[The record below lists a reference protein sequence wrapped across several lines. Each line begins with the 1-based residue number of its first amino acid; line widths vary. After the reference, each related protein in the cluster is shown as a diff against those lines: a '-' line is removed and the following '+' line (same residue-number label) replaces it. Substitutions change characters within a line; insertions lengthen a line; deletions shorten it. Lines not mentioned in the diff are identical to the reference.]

1 MNKVYNVVWSE
12 EHQTWVVCSELDKR
26 GRKKSAGTKIVRAAK
41 LAATLAVAGAG
52 AVMAPAYAQSVCN
65 DTSGTG
71 AAGTSV
77 ASGGSCAIPV
87 YQVDTHDNKVGQA
100 LVRNGDS
107 VTITAAS
114 VGTQLVPQAPNPASS
129 VGLYPHE
136 VFTDPSHAATLER
149 ERLLSGSQGAATT
162 VVDPDTGS
170 NQTVNY
176 YNAIG
181 GPKIREI
188 PINVATNGDVLV
200 DMRLGTATGA
210 GSTLRVNLGDDTQ
223 GSGAAMNVTPSAH
236 IAAKQSH
243 LVQAENGATVQW
255 ESKNGLIFESMT
267 LAETTTT
274 RTFSGVLKPKTVNL
288 LGTSYTINSVADLR
302 AFNTA
307 LVNAIGQPGFA
318 NPGET
323 LQNAYNRRYNEAAT
337 VENVTLSQANPA
349 PIYDDAT
356 KPVGERWVMTASGTN
371 STAVIKPGAVLEQRV
386 PGGSGNRDSSG
397 GGMLAE
403 NGGKVLVETGG
414 SLSSHWNA
422 MTVRGANSTG
432 VNQGVISGGYFAG
445 SNWDTSSP
453 GEPPRGYVEG
463 DAVIVKD
470 SATFDNEGIINAAA
484 FTYPL
489 GDRTNYGVIV
499 KDDAVAT
506 NKGGGIINVGVNIG
520 IRSAVEGVYVGQNGT
535 FNTEAGSEIYI
546 GRAAQYQ
553 KNRRH
558 PANW

>member
-243 LVQAENGATVQW
+243 LVQ
-255 ESKNGLIFESMT
+255 
-267 LAETTTT
+267 
-274 RTFSGVLKPKTVNL
+274 
-288 LGTSYTINSVADLR
+288 Y
-302 AFNTA
+302 
-307 LVNAIGQPGFA
+307 
-318 NPGET
+318 
-323 LQNAYNRRYNEAAT
+323 
-337 VENVTLSQANPA
+337 LS
-349 PIYDDAT
+349 
-356 KPVGERWVMTASGTN
+356 R
-371 STAVIKPGAVLEQRV
+371 
-386 PGGSGNRDSSG
+386 
-397 GGMLAE
+397 
-403 NGGKVLVETGG
+403 
-414 SLSSHWNA
+414 
-422 MTVRGANSTG
+422 
-432 VNQGVISGGYFAG
+432 
-445 SNWDTSSP
+445 
-453 GEPPRGYVEG
+453 
-463 DAVIVKD
+463 
-470 SATFDNEGIINAAA
+470 
-484 FTYPL
+484 
-489 GDRTNYGVIV
+489 
-499 KDDAVAT
+499 
-506 NKGGGIINVGVNIG
+506 
-520 IRSAVEGVYVGQNGT
+520 
-535 FNTEAGSEIYI
+535 
-546 GRAAQYQ
+546 
-553 KNRRH
+553 
-558 PANW
+558 